1 MIILRWLQWR
11 RGAPWRATGR
21 LPLPWRMRA
30 LMVMNLTRRLGSYS
44 GQDAVVSM

>member
-1 MIILRWLQWR
+1 MVAVAAW
-11 RGAPWRATGR
+11 GAVAGDRTAAVALADG
-21 LPLPWRMRA
+21 RMRA